1 MTEQRREHA
10 TAIPSKSQRKR
21 EALALLDLARNLTD
35 LEAGALLRL
44 PLDEDLRTAID
55 QARSIR
61 SNVARKRAVHYLAK
75 LLRQRDAGPVLEA
88 LERLR
93 TEARGL
99 AAAHHRVE
107 AWRDELIADGDAAVQ
122 RLVEAQ
128 YHAHAQT
135 LRQLTRNARREA
147 RLGLPAAA
155 ARKLF
160 RALRAIDDES
170 PLPPVG
176 GK

>member
-61 SNVARKRAVHYLAK
+61 SNVARKRAV
-75 LLRQRDAGPVLEA
+75 GPVLEA